1 MKIND
6 FYEDISSDEADLI
19 IDLYE
24 AIKRLVLQD
33 IDVTLV
39 RLGFELDIRPSE
51 LSDYIGTIIRILDL
65 VEKEIEIQ

>member
-1 MKIND
+1 MQIND

-51 LSDYIGTIIRILDL
+51 LSDYIGMIIRILDL

>member
-24 AIKRLVLQD
+24 AIKGLVLQD

-39 RLGFELDIRPSE
+39 RLGFELNIRPSE

>member
-51 LSDYIGTIIRILDL
+51 LSDYIGMIIRILDL